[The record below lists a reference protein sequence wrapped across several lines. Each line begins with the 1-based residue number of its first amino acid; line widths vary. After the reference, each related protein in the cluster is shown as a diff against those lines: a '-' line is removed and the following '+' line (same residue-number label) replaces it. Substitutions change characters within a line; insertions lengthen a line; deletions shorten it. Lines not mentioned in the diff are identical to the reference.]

1 MAKRRSK
8 ISNTRIMSKTI
19 RLTESGMVSLIKRI
33 INEQYDSE
41 KLYSRAYVVDRLY
54 GAPRELRRYI
64 KNLPHIDCVDNKGN
78 KHVCTT
84 IPEVIHVYLSG
95 RY

>member
-1 MAKRRSK
+1 
-8 ISNTRIMSKTI
+8 MSKTI
-19 RLTESGMVSLIKRI
+19 RLTESEMVTLIERI
-33 INEQYDSE
+33 IKEQYDSN
-41 KLYSRAYVVDRLY
+41 KLYSRWYIVDRLQF
-54 GAPRELRRYI
+54 APKELKKYI
-64 KNLPHIDCVDNKGN
+64 KNLPYIDCTDNKGN

>member
-1 MAKRRSK
+1 
-8 ISNTRIMSKTI
+8 MSKKI
-19 RLTESGMVSLIKRI
+19 RLTESEMVTLIERI
-33 INEQYDSE
+33 IKEQYDSK
-41 KLYSRAYVVDRLY
+41 KLYSRAYVVDRLHD
-54 GAPRELRRYI
+54 APRELRRYV
-64 KNLPHIDCVDNKGN
+64 KDLPHIDCVDNKGN

>member
-1 MAKRRSK
+1 
-8 ISNTRIMSKTI
+8 MSKVL
-19 RLTESGMVSLIKRI
+19 RLTESEMVSLIERI
-33 INEQYDSE
+33 INEQYNSE
-41 KLYSRAYVVDRLY
+41 KLYSRAYVVDRLH

-64 KNLPHIDCVDNKGN
+64 KDLPHIDCTDNKGN
-78 KHVCTT
+78 KHVCTK

>member
-1 MAKRRSK
+1 
-8 ISNTRIMSKTI
+8 MSKTI

-41 KLYSRAYVVDRLY
+41 KLYSRAYIVDRLY
-54 GAPRELRRYI
+54 GAPRELKQISR
-64 KNLPHIDCVDNKGN
+64 KLPNIPCENDKG
-78 KHVCTT
+78 VRTICTK
-84 IPEVIHVYLSG
+84 IPETIHVYLTG